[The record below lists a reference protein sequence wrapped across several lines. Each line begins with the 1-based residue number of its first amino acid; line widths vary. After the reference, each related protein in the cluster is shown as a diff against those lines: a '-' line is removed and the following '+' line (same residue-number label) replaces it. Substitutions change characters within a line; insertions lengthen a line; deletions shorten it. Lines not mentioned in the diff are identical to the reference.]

1 MLGTAIRQ
9 VATVLGAGAAGLSQV
24 RIMMMIMMTV
34 IMMMMMMMMIESG
47 SNTGHRGLSAGWGRI
62 LHRQGHQGETE
73 SP

>member
-34 IMMMMMMMMIESG
+34 IMMMMMMMMIVFVVLDW
-47 SNTGHRGLSAGWGRI
+47 LSSFA
-62 LHRQGHQGETE
+62 
-73 SP
+73 